1 MEWEATLPPEEGT
14 SAAGTKGQLVFSANW
29 IKRNLRSN
37 LKNKTPLMPQHDLV
51 LGLDVG
57 TTNLKC
63 LALDGAGN
71 IVAQGSE
78 PTPRSHPRPDWTDFE
93 PEQIW
98 NAACRAIRS
107 VVSQIENPAVIR
119 GIAVS
124 SLAESVVPIDSR
136 GQPLAPA
143 IAWFDL
149 RTIAEYEWLRDT
161 IGYEILFNT
170 SGLNP
175 DPMFGLCKI
184 LWVKKHNPAAFQK
197 AQHWLHL
204 ADYVAF
210 RLCGI
215 PATDPSLACRS
226 LAYDLGQGKWSSEI
240 LEAVGL
246 PPSSFPPICKS
257 GTPLGLI
264 KSSSANAT
272 NLPNTTIVSVGI
284 HDHLSG
290 AFAAGGLSLGVLF
303 DSIGTSESLNTVFPK
318 PVFDPGIAA
327 VGLAQ
332 GAVWIDEPTCYLTG
346 GLLTAGAAMEW
357 FRRELG
363 GVSGIAELVDEAAA
377 ADQAIP
383 VFLPHLVRSLTPHPD
398 TQASG
403 AFVGIKSTTTRGA
416 MFRAVLEGLAFE
428 ARAIADAMGTVAGI
442 PPFRKI
448 LTIGGSLQNSL
459 LTQIKADVYSFPVKV
474 NPVRE
479 AVSLGAALLAGLGCG
494 LFADPSSAV
503 QVAHREEIGVEPDR
517 EASKR
522 LQARYQDVYR
532 DLYGHLRTV
541 HHRLHA
547 LPQ

>member
-1 MEWEATLPPEEGT
+1 
-14 SAAGTKGQLVFSANW
+14 
-29 IKRNLRSN
+29 
-37 LKNKTPLMPQHDLV
+37 MPQNDLV

-63 LALDGAGN
+63 LALDGDGH

-78 PTPRSHPRPDWTDFE
+78 PTPQSHPRPDWTDFE
-93 PEQIW
+93 PEQVW
-98 NAACRAIRS
+98 RAACGAIRS
-107 VVSQIENPAVIR
+107 VVSQIENPGAIR

-124 SLAESVVPIDSR
+124 SLAESVVPIDCH
-136 GQPLAPA
+136 GQTLAPS

-149 RTIAEYEWLRDT
+149 RTTAEYKWIRET
-161 IGYEILFNT
+161 IGYETLFKT
-170 SGLNP
+170 TGLNP

-184 LWVKKHNPAAFQK
+184 LWVKKHNPIAFKK
-197 AQHWLHL
+197 ARHWLHF

-226 LAYDLGQGKWSSEI
+226 LAYDLGRGNWSSEI

-246 PPSSFPPICKS
+246 PPTAFPPVCQS
-257 GTPLGLI
+257 GTPLGRV
-264 KSSSANAT
+264 KNSSATET
-272 NLPNTTIVSVGI
+272 NLPNTTVVSVGI

-290 AFAAGGLSLGVLF
+290 AFAAGGLGTGILF
-303 DSIGTSESLNTVFPK
+303 DSIGTSESLNTVFPE
-318 PVFDPGIAA
+318 PVFDQSIAA

-332 GAVWIDEPTCYLTG
+332 GALWIDKPTCYLTG

-363 GVSGIAELVDEAAA
+363 GMAGIAELVDEAAR
-377 ADQAIP
+377 ADQAVP
-383 VFLPHLVRSLTPHPD
+383 MFLPHLIRSLTPHPD

-403 AFVGIKSTTTRGA
+403 AFIGIRSTTTRGA

-428 ARAIADAMGTVAGI
+428 ARAIADAMGAVAGL
-442 PPFRKI
+442 PPFEKI

-459 LTQIKADVYSFPVKV
+459 LTQIKANVYSFPIRV

-494 LFADPSSAV
+494 LFSDPSAAV
-503 QVAHREEIGVEPDR
+503 RVARREEIAVEPNAQD
-517 EASKR
+517 SKR
-522 LQARYQDVYR
+522 LQARYQEVYR
-532 DLYGHLRTV
+532 DLYGHLRTA
-541 HHRLHA
+541 HHRLNT
-547 LPQ
+547 LP

>member
-1 MEWEATLPPEEGT
+1 
-14 SAAGTKGQLVFSANW
+14 
-29 IKRNLRSN
+29 
-37 LKNKTPLMPQHDLV
+37 MPQRDLV

-63 LALDGAGN
+63 LALDDTGT

-93 PEQIW
+93 PEPIW
-98 NAACRAIRS
+98 EAACRAIRA
-107 VVSQIENPAVIR
+107 VVTQIENPAAIR

-149 RTIAEYEWLRDT
+149 RTVAEYEWLRDKV
-161 IGYEILFNT
+161 GYETLFKV

-184 LWVKKHNPAAFQK
+184 LWVKNHDPLTFKK
-197 AQHWLHL
+197 VKHWLHF

-226 LAYDLGQGKWSSEI
+226 LAYDLGRGNWASEI
-240 LEAVGL
+240 LEAVGV
-246 PPSSFPPICKS
+246 PPSSFPPVCKS
-257 GTPLGLI
+257 GTPLGLVTP
-264 KSSSANAT
+264 SSATAT
-272 NLPNTTIVSVGI
+272 TLPKTTVVSVGI

-290 AFAAGGLSLGVLF
+290 AFAAGGLTAGVLF
-303 DSIGTSESLNTVFPK
+303 DSIGTSESLNSVFPK
-318 PVFDPGIAA
+318 PVFDQSFAA
-327 VGLAQ
+327 HGLAQ
-332 GAVWIDEPTCYLTG
+332 GAVWIEEPTCYLTG
-346 GLLTAGAAMEW
+346 GLQTAGAAVEW

-363 GVSGIAELVDEAAA
+363 GKSSTADLVDEASVAKEA
-377 ADQAIP
+377 VP

-398 TQASG
+398 TQAMG
-403 AFVGIKSTTTRGA
+403 AFIGIRSTTTRGA

-428 ARAIADAMGTVAGI
+428 ARAIADAMGTVAGL
-442 PPFRKI
+442 PPFEKI

-459 LTQIKADVYSFPVKV
+459 LTQIKADVYSFPIKV

-494 LFADPSSAV
+494 LFPDPSAAV
-503 QVAHREEIGVEPDR
+503 GVASREEICVEPNS
-517 EASKR
+517 ECSKR
-522 LQARYQDVYR
+522 LQARYQEIYR
-532 DLYGHLRTV
+532 DMYGQLRSA

-547 LPQ
+547 LAR

>member
-1 MEWEATLPPEEGT
+1 
-14 SAAGTKGQLVFSANW
+14 
-29 IKRNLRSN
+29 
-37 LKNKTPLMPQHDLV
+37 MPQHDLV

-63 LALDGAGN
+63 LALEDAGT

-78 PTPRSHPRPDWTDFE
+78 PTPRSHPRPGWTDFE
-93 PEQIW
+93 PEPIW
-98 NAACRAIRS
+98 KAACRAIRA
-107 VVSQIENPAVIR
+107 VVSQIENPAAIR

-149 RTIAEYEWLRDT
+149 RTIAEYEWLRDKV
-161 IGYEILFNT
+161 GYETLFKV

-184 LWVKKHNPAAFQK
+184 LWVKNHDPLTFKKVRQ
-197 AQHWLHL
+197 WLHF

-226 LAYDLGQGKWSSEI
+226 LAYDLGRGNWSSEI
-240 LEAVGL
+240 LEAVRV
-246 PPSSFPPICKS
+246 PPSSFPPVCKS
-257 GTPLGLI
+257 GTPLGLVTP
-264 KSSSANAT
+264 SSAIVT
-272 NLPNTTIVSVGI
+272 NLPKTTVVSVGI

-290 AFAAGGLSLGVLF
+290 AFAAGGLSAGVLF
-303 DSIGTSESLNTVFPK
+303 DSIGTSESLNSVLPK
-318 PVFDPGIAA
+318 PVFDQSIAA
-327 VGLAQ
+327 QGLAQ
-332 GAVWIDEPTCYLTG
+332 GAVWVDEPTCYLTG
-346 GLLTAGAAMEW
+346 GLQTAGAAVEW

-363 GVSGIAELVDEAAA
+363 GKSSIADLVDEAAV
-377 ADQAIP
+377 ADEAVP

-428 ARAIADAMGTVAGI
+428 ARAIADAMVTVGGL
-442 PPFRKI
+442 PRFEKI

-459 LTQIKADVYSFPVKV
+459 LTQIKADVYSFPIKV

-494 LFADPSSAV
+494 LFPDPSDAV
-503 QVAHREEIGVEPDR
+503 RVARREEIGVEPNSER
-517 EASKR
+517 SKR
-522 LQARYQDVYR
+522 LQARYQEVYR
-532 DLYGHLRTV
+532 DLYGQLRTV

-547 LPQ
+547 LAQ